1 MSVTIKTKK
10 KEIVFISRC
19 YFEKKFQGLG
29 ILFDTDVT
37 QGFLYK
43 TVLLIKIKLFFFSFW
58 MSVDYKNRVLKT
70 VRPNPNFPV
79 GGIIHDDASEIVL
92 RREAFDKLINR
103 KPK

>member
-10 KEIVFISRC
+10 KETVFISRY

-29 ILFDTDVT
+29 ILFDTDVA

-58 MSVDYKNRVLKT
+58 MSVDSRNRGQKT
-70 VRPNPNFPV
+70 AGPNPHFPH
-79 GGIIHDDASEIVL
+79 GGIMYDTSEIVI
-92 RREAFDKLINR
+92 RQEVFEKVINR
-103 KPK
+103 KPR